1 MGSRGFMR
9 RSLVRLVPLLV
20 ALLAAAATAAVPPS
34 AAATTTPIAI
44 SPAPGT
50 PDASPQT
57 QISILGVSRRS
68 IRAVAVTG
76 SISGPHAGRLRAYS
90 GGQGASF
97 VLRKPLDQGE
107 RVHVKVRIAKRA
119 PIAFSFGVARLAST
133 PPILAPHER
142 QPKKLDHFISA
153 PAVLAPRISILKPA
167 PQLRGDILLTP
178 LPSPI
183 VHPGSKN
190 ELTIHPVGP
199 GGPMII
205 DGRGRLVW
213 FHPLPRPTVA
223 ANLRLQRFA
232 GHRVLTWW
240 QGPVTIAAFGLGEG
254 VIANT
259 SYRTIKVVH
268 AGNGYGM
275 DLHEFE
281 LTPGGDALF
290 TAYSPVQVHLAGTP
304 AGQLSTVLDAI
315 VQEVDVRTGLVV
327 WEWHSLGHIPLADSY
342 ATPQNSIDYDAFHL
356 NSIQLLPHNRVLLS
370 ARDTS
375 AVYDVDRSTGRV
387 IWTLGGKAS
396 TFHLARGA
404 RFYFQHDARML
415 PNGQV
420 SLFDDEAG
428 PPEEASSSRG
438 LILALDMRHH
448 VARVAHQYVRPGG
461 DTLAD
466 SEGSLQSVAGGT
478 KFVGF
483 GSEPFFSQFSAAGH
497 LLFDAKLPTD
507 DGSYRVVRASWSGL
521 PATRPSL
528 VVQRHG
534 TGWVRLY
541 VSWNGAT
548 HVARWQVLAGGRHGH
563 LAPVASAADRGFQ
576 TRIAVHS
583 SAARFAVRALGSRGQ
598 PLQRSDV
605 VSAS

>member
-1 MGSRGFMR
+1 MGTTAFMR
-9 RSLVRLVPLLV
+9 RFVPLLLT
-20 ALLAAAATAAVPPS
+20 LLAAGATVGVPPGAADTAA
-34 AAATTTPIAI
+34 PITI
-44 SPAPGT
+44 SPAAGT

-57 QISILGVSRRS
+57 QISILGLARRDIHS
-68 IRAVAVTG
+68 VQVTG
-76 SISGPHAGRLRAYS
+76 STSGHHAGRLRGYS
-90 GGQGASF
+90 GARGASF
-97 VLRKPLDQGE
+97 VLSKPLDQGE
-107 RVHVKVRIAKRA
+107 RVRVKIWITKRA
-119 PIAFSFGVARLAST
+119 PIAFSFSVARLAST
-133 PPILAPHER
+133 PPILAPNER

-153 PAVLAPRISILKPA
+153 PTVLAPTIRVLKPA
-167 PQLRGDILLTP
+167 PHLRGDILLTP
-178 LPSPI
+178 LPSPE

-205 DGRGRLVW
+205 DGQGRLVW
-213 FHPLPRPTVA
+213 FRPLRRPNVA
-223 ANLRLQRFA
+223 ADLRLQRFD

-240 QGPVTIAAFGLGEG
+240 QGQVSIAAFGLGEG
-254 VIANT
+254 VIAGT
-259 SYRTIKVVH
+259 SYRTIKIVH

-281 LTPGGDALF
+281 LTPDGDALF
-290 TAYSPVQVHLAGTP
+290 TAYSPVLVHLAGTP
-304 AGQLSTVLDAI
+304 AGKLSTVLDAI

-342 ATPQNSIDYDAFHL
+342 ATPQNSIDYDAYHL
-356 NSIQLLPHNRVLLS
+356 NSIQLLSHNRVLLS

-375 AVYDVDRSTGRV
+375 AVYEVNRSTGRV

-396 TFHLARGA
+396 SFHLASGA
-404 RFYFQHDARML
+404 RFYFQHDARMR
-415 PNGQV
+415 PGQRV

-438 LILALDMRHH
+438 LVLHLDMRHH
-448 VARVAHQYVRPGG
+448 VARVVDEYRRPGN

-466 SEGSLQSVAGGT
+466 SEGSLQPLAGGT
-478 KFVGF
+478 WFVGF
-483 GSEPFFSQFSAAGH
+483 GSEPYFSEFSAAGH

-507 DGSYRVVRASWSGL
+507 DGSYRMVRAPWSGL
-521 PATRPSL
+521 PKTRPSV

-534 TGWVRLY
+534 TGWVRVY

-548 HVARWQVLAGGRHGH
+548 HVARWQVLAGGPHGH
-563 LAPVASAADRGFQ
+563 LAPVTTAPDRGFQ

-583 SAARFAVRALGSRGQ
+583 GAVRFAVRALGSGGQ

-605 VSAS
+605 VTAS